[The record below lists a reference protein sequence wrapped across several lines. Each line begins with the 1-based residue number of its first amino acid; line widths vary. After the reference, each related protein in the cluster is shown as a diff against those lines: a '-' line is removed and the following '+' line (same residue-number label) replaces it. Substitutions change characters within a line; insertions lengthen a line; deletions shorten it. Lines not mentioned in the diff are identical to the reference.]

1 MRFNVIYSLCILLL
15 IEQACSTLGP
25 GDRKKKSGEKTKTPE
40 VKKNVKKAAAS
51 KEAAVVEETLQTTS
65 DDSIPIFDLGLVR
78 VNTSIKK
85 IVNYHEKARAL
96 TTDKLFKNKILSYVT
111 PWNNKGY
118 DMAKKYANKFD
129 MISPVWLQ
137 VKRIGRNS
145 YQLAGVHDID
155 KGWMKDVRESSEKN
169 NDFLPRIIFEKLS
182 AEDLHAMFN
191 SEEEK
196 ESLSKYFLV
205 NLYSN
210 FKSIIVAFQIR

>member
-1 MRFNVIYSLCILLL
+1 MRFYVIYSLCILLL
-15 IEQACSTLGP
+15 MDQACSTLGP
-25 GDRKKKSGEKTKTPE
+25 GDRKKKSGAKTTTPE
-40 VKKNVKKAAAS
+40 VKKNAKKAVP
-51 KEAAVVEETLQTTS
+51 KEQAVVEEALPATS
-65 DDSIPIFDLGLVR
+65 DDAIPIFDLGLVR

-96 TTDKLFKNKILSYVT
+96 ATDKLFKNKILSYVT

-118 DMAKKYANKFD
+118 DMAKKYSNKFD

-196 ESLSKYFLV
+196 ESLSKYCLV
-205 NLYSN
+205 NLHNS
-210 FKSIIVAFQIR
+210 KLIIAVFHIR